1 MFSNM
6 AEFKKC
12 TDYLMK
18 IKIESEKNYF
28 PDSALYF
35 LRRYIKD
42 IIEPEYKE
50 TKESNTKLGKLMKDF
65 DISLNEFITLFEILD
80 AEDTKSFFFG
90 GSDIDE
96 IFEKNKITFNRS
108 NLKSNKL
115 IFQLIDPL
123 NPRRKRYEVSYKVKL
138 LLEGREYTDEY
149 KQLDFKLEDDSK
161 RNSIEN
167 MDGLYYAVK
176 PEYKLKDLI
185 AYPETIDKLNSAI
198 AREQSREKIFNSW
211 NLKSVISY
219 GKGLTLNFRG
229 PPGTGKTMS
238 AHALAN
244 ELGKKILIVR
254 YDQLQSAYVGESEKN
269 IANVFKMAK
278 IKNSVLFFDEADA
291 IALSRDNLERSWEMS
306 QVNTLLK
313 ELENFEGVCI
323 FATNYAEKYDK
334 AFERRLTM
342 HIDFKNPD
350 KEMAQN
356 ILKNMLP
363 KKARGKDIDLDS
375 LNIDG
380 MNGGHIK
387 NIILNAS
394 GFAAY
399 DNSDKIMQKHLLKA
413 IEAVTKGS
421 SDWDKSYVM

>member
-1 MFSNM
+1 MFSSM
-6 AEFKKC
+6 DEFEKC
-12 TDYLMK
+12 ADYL
-18 IKIESEKNYF
+18 IKIRNESLRTHF
-28 PDSALYF
+28 PHSGLSF
-35 LRRYIKD
+35 IRRYIEEV
-42 IIEPEYKE
+42 IEPEYEE
-50 TKESNTKLGKLMKDF
+50 TKKSNTKFGKLLQDF
-65 DISLNEFITLFEILD
+65 DISLYEFITLFQVLE
-80 AEDTKSFFFG
+80 AEDSKSFFFQ
-90 GSDIDE
+90 GSDIEE
-96 IFEKNKITFNRS
+96 IFEKNKIKFDKS
-108 NLKSNKL
+108 KLKSNKL
-115 IFQLIDPL
+115 IFQMIDPM
-123 NPRRKRYEVSYKVKL
+123 NPRRKNYEVSYKVKL

-149 KQLDFKLEDDSK
+149 KQLDFKLEEDSK
-161 RNSIEN
+161 RNSLEN
-167 MDGLYYAVK
+167 MDGLYYAIK

-211 NLKSVISY
+211 NLKSVMSY
-219 GKGLTLNFRG
+219 GRGLTLNFRG

-254 YDQLQSAYVGESEKN
+254 YDQLQSAFVGESEKN

-291 IALSRDNLERSWEMS
+291 IALSRENLERSWEMS

-350 KEMAQN
+350 KEMAQK

-363 KKARGKDIDLDS
+363 KKARGKDVDLDS
-375 LNIDG
+375 FNVDG

-394 GFAAY
+394 GFAAS
-399 DNSDKIMQKHLLKA
+399 DNSDKIMQKHLSKA